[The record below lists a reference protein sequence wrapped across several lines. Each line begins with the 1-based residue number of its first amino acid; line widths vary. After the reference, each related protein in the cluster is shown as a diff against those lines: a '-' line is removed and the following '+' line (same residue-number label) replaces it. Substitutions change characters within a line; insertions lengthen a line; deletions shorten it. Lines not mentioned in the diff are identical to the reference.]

1 MNRTYIYILI
11 SIPLMFLIL
20 FSVLFTTYFNNISG
34 VDPQT
39 QRYYAELKSKL
50 IEKGFLDNIIV
61 VSGTRWKWHN
71 DLLHYFETGAAKQS
85 FHLKSKAIDII
96 VRDVNDDGKSN
107 KEDVLI
113 VKELLENEIVGS
125 EGGVGI
131 YLKSNNFFSRQMVH
145 FDCRGYRARW
155 NY

>member
-1 MNRTYIYILI
+1 MKRRLIYSLLG
-11 SIPLMFLIL
+11 IPLVFFVLFVIL
-20 FSVLFTTYFNNISG
+20 FFTYFNNISG
-34 VDPQT
+34 VDPDT
-39 QRYYAELKSKL
+39 QGFYSELKNKL
-50 IEKGFLDNIIV
+50 IEKGYDDNLIV

-85 FHLKSKAIDII
+85 FHLKSKAIDVI
-96 VRDVNDDGKSN
+96 VRDINHDGEAN

-113 VKELLENEIVGS
+113 VKDLLENEIVGS
-125 EGGVGI
+125 KGGVGV

>member
-1 MNRTYIYILI
+1 MKRRLIYSLLG
-11 SIPLMFLIL
+11 IPLVFFVLFVIL
-20 FSVLFTTYFNNISG
+20 FFTYFNNISG
-34 VDPQT
+34 VDPDT
-39 QRYYAELKSKL
+39 QGFYSELKNKL
-50 IEKGFLDNIIV
+50 IEKGYDDNLIV

>member
-1 MNRTYIYILI
+1 MKRRLIYSLLG
-11 SIPLMFLIL
+11 IPLVFFVLFVIL
-20 FSVLFTTYFNNISG
+20 FFTYFNNISG
-34 VDPQT
+34 VDPDT
-39 QRYYAELKSKL
+39 QGFYSELKNKL
-50 IEKGFLDNIIV
+50 IEKGYDDNLIV

-85 FHLKSKAIDII
+85 FHLKSKAIDVI
-96 VRDVNDDGKSN
+96 VRDVNHDGEAN

-113 VKELLENEIVGS
+113 VKDLLENEIVGS
-125 EGGVGI
+125 KGGVGV

>member
-1 MNRTYIYILI
+1 MNRRIIFILL
-11 SIPLMFLIL
+11 SIPLVFIVLFFIL
-20 FSVLFTTYFNNISG
+20 FFTYFNNISG
-34 VDPQT
+34 VDPVT
-39 QRYYAELKSKL
+39 QGYYAELKNKL
-50 IEKGFLDNIIV
+50 IEKGYSDNLIV

-85 FHLKSKAIDII
+85 FHLKSKAIDVI
-96 VRDVNDDGKSN
+96 VRDINHDGKAN
-107 KEDVLI
+107 REDVLI
-113 VKELLENEIVGS
+113 VKELLEDEIIGGK
-125 EGGVGI
+125 GGVGI

>member
-1 MNRTYIYILI
+1 MKRRLIYSLLG
-11 SIPLMFLIL
+11 IPLVFFVLFVIL
-20 FSVLFTTYFNNISG
+20 FFTYFNNISG
-34 VDPQT
+34 VDPDT
-39 QRYYAELKSKL
+39 QGFYSELKNKL
-50 IEKGFLDNIIV
+50 IEKGYDDNLIV

-85 FHLKSKAIDII
+85 FHLKSKAIDVI
-96 VRDVNDDGKSN
+96 VRDVNHDGEAN

-125 EGGVGI
+125 KGGVGV

>member
-1 MNRTYIYILI
+1 MHRRIIYFLI
-11 SIPLMFLIL
+11 GIPLIFIL
-20 FSVLFTTYFNNISG
+20 LFTFLFFTYFNNING
-34 VDPQT
+34 VDPTT
-39 QRYYAELKSKL
+39 QNFYTELKNKL
-50 IEKGFLDNIIV
+50 VEKGYEDNIVI

-71 DLLHYFETGAAKQS
+71 DLLHYFETGAAKES
-85 FHLKSKAIDII
+85 FHLKSKAIDVI
-96 VRDVNDDGKSN
+96 VRDVNHDGKSN

-113 VKELLENEIVGS
+113 VKELLESEIVGS
-125 EGGVGI
+125 KGGVGV